1 MITEIFNSRDKA
13 YRSPTGAVASHTG
26 IHFRIFPKRLV
37 ECSGAWLVVE
47 KDGGGKETMDMFWC
61 GLHGTDAE
69 CWECDYTP
77 KEPGLYFYHF
87 QLRTSRGHRG
97 LFRAENSGKAQFSGD
112 RRWQLTVYTEDF
124 KTPGWLAGG
133 IMYQIFPDRFAA
145 SGTPKENVPA
155 DRVFHVN
162 MHDTPDWRP
171 NAKGEVLNND
181 YFGGDLLGIE
191 EKLPYLKSL
200 GVTCLYLNPIFEA
213 HSNHRYNTADYSKI
227 DPVLG
232 TEEDFR
238 RLCRKAKEFGIRI
251 LLDGVFSHTGSD
263 SVYFNKEKRYGA
275 SGAYNDRMS
284 PYYPWF
290 SFRRWPK
297 DYDCW
302 WNFLTLPNV
311 QETTP
316 AYLRY
321 INGENGISKKW
332 LAAGASGW
340 RLDVADELPDGFLDS
355 LRKSVKAQDPDAI
368 ILGEVW
374 EDASSKMA
382 YGERRRY
389 LLGDQLDSV
398 MNYPFRDAILGF
410 FTGKDTAAMMGMIEN
425 VLENYPPQV
434 IRLLMNHIGTHDTE
448 RAITVLGGITGE
460 WHDREWQEKQHL
472 TPEQYRRARQL
483 LCLASLM
490 QFTLPG
496 VPCIYYGD
504 EAGMQGCK
512 DPFNRGFYPWNEE
525 DVGLVQWYRQLGE
538 FRRSVPVFAEGGMR
552 VLHAQGDLVVYTRT
566 DKNGNDAVLIA
577 INRGDSVARATVDA
591 EFSKARFFSGIPG
604 SKDVKLP
611 AHGYS
616 IMLLQPVEPPAEED
630 EEDDEE

>member
-1 MITEIFNSRDKA
+1 
-13 YRSPTGAVASHTG
+13 
-26 IHFRIFPKRLV
+26 
-37 ECSGAWLVVE
+37 
-47 KDGGGKETMDMFWC
+47 
-61 GLHGTDAE
+61 
-69 CWECDYTP
+69 
-77 KEPGLYFYHF
+77 
-87 QLRTSRGHRG
+87 
-97 LFRAENSGKAQFSGD
+97 
-112 RRWQLTVYTEDF
+112 
-124 KTPGWLAGG
+124 
-133 IMYQIFPDRFAA
+133 MYQIFPDRFAA
-145 SGTPKENVPA
+145 SGAPKANVPA
-155 DRVFHVN
+155 DRIFHTDP
-162 MHDTPDWRP
+162 HDTPHWRP
-171 NAKGEVLNND
+171 NATGEVLNND
-181 YFGGDLLGIE
+181 YFGGDLQGIE

-232 TEEDFR
+232 TNEDFS
-238 RLCRKAKEFGIRI
+238 RLCQKAKEQGIRI

-263 SVYFNKEKRYGA
+263 SIYFNKEKRYGD
-275 SGAYNDRMS
+275 SGAFHDRKS
-284 PYYPWF
+284 PYYPWY
-290 SFRRWPK
+290 SFHKWPK

-321 INGENGISKKW
+321 ITGEEGISKKW

-340 RLDVADELPDGFLDS
+340 RLDVADELPDKFLDH
-355 LRKSVKAQDPDAI
+355 LRRAVKEQDPDAI
-368 ILGEVW
+368 VLGEVW
-374 EDASSKMA
+374 EDASNKMA

-434 IRLLMNHIGTHDTE
+434 IRLLMNHLGTHDTE

-472 TPEQYRRARQL
+472 TPEGYRRARQL

-512 DPFNRGFYPWNEE
+512 DPFNRGFYPWGEE
-525 DVGLVQWYRQLGE
+525 DVGLVQWYKQLGE
-538 FRRSVPVFAEGGMR
+538 FRRSLPVFAEGGLR
-552 VLHAQGDLVVYTRT
+552 VLHADGDLVVYTRT
-566 DKNGNDAVLIA
+566 DEKEEDAVLIA

-591 EFSKARFFSGIPG
+591 DFSKARFFSGIPVG
-604 SKDVKLP
+604 KDVKLP

-616 IMLLQPVEPPAEED
+616 IMLLKPVKKPAEA
-630 EEDDEE
+630 EEEANKE